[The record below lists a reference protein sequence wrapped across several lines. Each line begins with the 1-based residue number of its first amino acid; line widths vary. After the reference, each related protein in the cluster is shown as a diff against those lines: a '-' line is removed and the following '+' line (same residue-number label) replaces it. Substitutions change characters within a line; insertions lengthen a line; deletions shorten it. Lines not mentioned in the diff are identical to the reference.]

1 MDRRKALKQVA
12 YIMGGALSVPIVNGI
27 LSGCT
32 PSSAVAGKLVF
43 FNEQE
48 FASISAMADRILP
61 ATATP
66 GALDVGVPGFIDLML
81 QDVYTEKLQAIVKEG
96 LVELE
101 RQSQEQHAKDFS
113 ALSAE
118 EQDGMLTTMEEKA
131 LVAESAPGEKP
142 FFSIIKELTI
152 GGFFTSE
159 QGAKATLD
167 VVPIPGKFEAC
178 IPLESKTAYI

>member
-1 MDRRKALKQVA
+1 
-12 YIMGGALSVPIVNGI
+12 YIMGGALSVPMVNGI

-32 PSSAVAGKLVF
+32 PTSAEAGKLVF
-43 FNEQE
+43 FNQQE
-48 FASISAMADRILP
+48 FASISVIADRILP

-66 GALDVGVPGFIDLML
+66 GALDVGVPGFIDIML

-96 LVELE
+96 LAELE
-101 RQSQEQHAKDFS
+101 SQSQEQHGKGFS

-118 EQDGMLTTMEEKA
+118 EQDGMLTVLEERA
-131 LVAESAPGEKP
+131 ISADSAPGEKP

-159 QGAKATLD
+159 EGAKATLD